1 MEMLPVSLHCKAVFT
16 GLKEP
21 GVLWRFF
28 FRFFLLSLYLFDLD
42 LSMCKAV
49 PVGEACQVP
58 GDCTS
63 NKCEDDGSGN
73 NTNVCKGTYLSIS
86 LTTENEVF
94 VRSLQSISPAVVL
107 DVTLLRTHRVHMRA

>member
-1 MEMLPVSLHCKAVFT
+1 
-16 GLKEP
+16 
-21 GVLWRFF
+21 
-28 FRFFLLSLYLFDLD
+28 
-42 LSMCKAV
+42 MCKAV

-86 LTTENEVF
+86 LPTENDVF

-107 DVTLLRTHRVHMRA
+107 DVTLLRTHRVHIRAYVLFLSFFMIKSTSPFLVRTRVSQAI